1 MLFTEAVRHLRRL
14 HVFRNCEDFCLSGAV
29 FAGTFI
35 AFTLPILLFHFFF
48 LLEKRQTF
56 G

>member
-1 MLFTEAVRHLRRL
+1 MLSTEAVRHLRRL
-14 HVFRNCEDFCLSGAV
+14 HVFHKREDFSLSGAI

-35 AFTLPILLFHFFF
+35 TFTFPISLFHFFF